1 MKQHEAT
8 FTEAADPQE
17 ASAVNE
23 EPNPSEK
30 SRCSQLNKKGEPC
43 KAWAMHADPLGRC
56 PAHAGVALKNLDPV
70 RAQQA
75 SAENRKQRVEA
86 RKLSVLDWTAKKLE
100 EKAEQIVDSYLRAGE
115 QGDWRALDALVNRV
129 YGRATERIEQVA
141 GESEV
146 DRALK
151 QLSRED
157 LQAMV
162 QKGRQEQEVRAIM
175 RVMTAEERDEFLGRM
190 APEERREV
198 LGERDLAEQ
207 RERERREEMRLRG
220 FDPDDPRPKE
230 AGTPEDFAWKDR
242 RIARL
247 RAVEQ
252 EAV

>member
-43 KAWAMHADPLGRC
+43 KAWAMHDDPLGRC

-70 RAQQA
+70 RAQQV

-129 YGRATERIEQVA
+129 YGRATERIEQVT
-141 GESEV
+141 GESEIKS
-146 DRALK
+146 ALK
-151 QLSRED
+151 QLSKED

-162 QKGRQEQEVRAIM
+162 QQGRQELEVKAIM

-230 AGTPEDFAWKDR
+230 TGTPEDFAWKDR
-242 RIARL
+242 RKARL

>member
-43 KAWAMHADPLGRC
+43 KAWAMHDDPLGRC

-70 RAQQA
+70 RAQQV

-86 RKLSVLDWTAKKLE
+86 RRLSVLDWTARKLE

-129 YGRATERIEQVA
+129 YGRPTERIEQVA
-141 GESEV
+141 AESEV
-146 DRALK
+146 NSALK
-151 QLSRED
+151 QLSTED

-162 QKGRQEQEVRAIM
+162 QWGRDELEVKAMM
-175 RVMTAEERDEFLGRM
+175 RVMTPEERHQLLGRLAPEERDEI
-190 APEERREV
+190 
-198 LGERDLAEQ
+198 LAREQ
-207 RERERREEMRLRG
+207 RERAEERERLRPQG
-220 FDPDDPRPKE
+220 LDPDDPRPKE
-230 AGTPEDFAWKDR
+230 TGTPEDFAWKDR
-242 RIARL
+242 RKARL
-247 RAVEQ
+247 RAVQDEEQ
-252 EAV
+252 TA

>member
-23 EPNPSEK
+23 KPNPSEK
-30 SRCSQLNKKGEPC
+30 SRCSQLNKKGESC
-43 KAWAMHADPLGRC
+43 KAWAMHGDPLGRC

-70 RAQQA
+70 RAQQV

-86 RKLSVLDWTAKKLE
+86 RKLSVLDWTARKLE

-129 YGRATERIEQVA
+129 YGRPTERIEQVT
-141 GESEV
+141 GESEIKS
-146 DRALK
+146 ALK
-151 QLSRED
+151 QLSKED

-162 QKGRQEQEVRAIM
+162 QQGRQELEVKAIM
-175 RVMTAEERDEFLGRM
+175 RVMTAEERDKLLGRM
-190 APEERREV
+190 TPEEQREI
-198 LGERDLAEQ
+198 LGERELAEQ

-220 FDPDDPRPKE
+220 DDPDDPRPRE
-230 AGTPEDFAWKDR
+230 TGTPEDFAWKDR
-242 RIARL
+242 RKARL
-247 RAVEQ
+247 RALAAEG
-252 EAV
+252 

>member
-8 FTEAADPQE
+8 FTEAADPQK

-43 KAWAMHADPLGRC
+43 KAWAMHDDPLGRC

-70 RAQQA
+70 RAQQV

-86 RKLSVLDWTAKKLE
+86 RRLSVLDWTARKLE

-129 YGRATERIEQVA
+129 YGRPTERIEQVA
-141 GESEV
+141 AESEV
-146 DRALK
+146 NSALK
-151 QLSRED
+151 QLSTED

-162 QKGRQEQEVRAIM
+162 QWGRDELEVKAMM
-175 RVMTAEERDEFLGRM
+175 RVMTPEERHQLLGRLAPEERDEI
-190 APEERREV
+190 
-198 LGERDLAEQ
+198 LAREQ
-207 RERERREEMRLRG
+207 RERAEERERLRPQG
-220 FDPDDPRPKE
+220 LDPDDPRPKE
-230 AGTPEDFAWKDR
+230 TGTPEDFAWKDR
-242 RIARL
+242 RKARL
-247 RAVEQ
+247 RAVQDEEQ
-252 EAV
+252 TA